1 MRSIS
6 LAQEIILPTP
16 VARMT
21 PRRFLRRVLYWA
33 AVLAVS
39 LVLVFLLLRF
49 LEARDEPQLEPP
61 AAALTAEQEQLT
73 TFLNEA
79 P

>member
-1 MRSIS
+1 
-6 LAQEIILPTP
+6 
-16 VARMT
+16 MT

-49 LEARDEPQLEPP
+49 FEARDEPQLEPP
-61 AAALTAEQEQLT
+61 PAALRAEQEQLT
-73 TFLNEA
+73 TFLKEA